1 MPTAQGI
8 ADSIQHT
15 NNRGF
20 KDLYM
25 SEQHFRN
32 EQSVLRTAKQV
43 ILAHSWFAE
52 RKTKHSWPEPRLNKR
67 KLFIVAR
74 LTTTG
79 CRVLHYTNNL
89 FSFKRSGKQFARWKT
104 PCGKL
109 IGKPRKWRVA
119 TACRNRIEVLTCTIW
134 SSVTTVVSE
143 KRFSR
148 CTSMLLALFVLTSI
162 AITIAWQEKHL
173 ILSSVQLFKAC

>member
-43 ILAHSWFAE
+43 ILAHS
-52 RKTKHSWPEPRLNKR
+52 
-67 KLFIVAR
+67 
-74 LTTTG
+74 
-79 CRVLHYTNNL
+79 
-89 FSFKRSGKQFARWKT
+89 
-104 PCGKL
+104 
-109 IGKPRKWRVA
+109 
-119 TACRNRIEVLTCTIW
+119 
-134 SSVTTVVSE
+134 
-143 KRFSR
+143 
-148 CTSMLLALFVLTSI
+148 
-162 AITIAWQEKHL
+162 
-173 ILSSVQLFKAC
+173 